1 MIVKL
6 KNLALSVEQTQENQ
20 CGELEILDEDV
31 LKCLGELVS
40 KKVVQ
45 AFLVEWDGDWSL
57 VAWWEADEWA
67 WEMLANQAVF
77 PVEVMQENPR

>member
-6 KNLALSVEQTQENQ
+6 KNLALSVKQTQENQ

-31 LKCLGELVS
+31 LKYLGELVS

-45 AFLVEWDGDWSL
+45 AFLVEWEDEWSL
-57 VAWWEADEWA
+57 VVWWEADAWA
-67 WEMLANQAVF
+67 WEMMSNQTSF
-77 PVEVMQENPR
+77 PVELI

>member
-45 AFLVEWDGDWSL
+45 AFLVEREDEWSL
-57 VAWWEADEWA
+57 VVWWEADAWA
-67 WEMLANQAVF
+67 WEMMSNQTSF
-77 PVEVMQENPR
+77 PVELI

>member
-6 KNLALSVEQTQENQ
+6 KNLALSVKQTQENQ

-45 AFLVEWDGDWSL
+45 AFLVEWEDDWDL
-57 VAWWEADEWA
+57 VVWWEADSCVL
-67 WEMLANQAVF
+67 EMMSNQTSF
-77 PVEVMQENPR
+77 PVELI

>member
-6 KNLALSVEQTQENQ
+6 KNLALSVKQTQENQ

-31 LKCLGELVS
+31 LNCLGELVS

-45 AFLVEWDGDWSL
+45 AFLVELEDDWDL
-57 VAWWEADEWA
+57 VVWWEAPKETWDL
-67 WEMLANQAVF
+67 MGNSVVLRVVDF
-77 PVEVMQENPR
+77 LD

>member
-6 KNLALSVEQTQENQ
+6 KNLALSVKQTQENQ

-45 AFLVEWDGDWSL
+45 AFLVEWEDEWSL
-57 VAWWEADEWA
+57 VVWWEADAWA
-67 WEMLANQAVF
+67 WEMMSNQTSF
-77 PVEVMQENPR
+77 PVELI

>member
-45 AFLVEWDGDWSL
+45 AFLVEWEDEWSL
-57 VAWWEADEWA
+57 VVWWEASK
-67 WEMLANQAVF
+67 
-77 PVEVMQENPR
+77 EVWDLMGNSVVLRVVDFLD

>member
-6 KNLALSVEQTQENQ
+6 KNLALSVKQTQENQ

-45 AFLVEWDGDWSL
+45 AFLVEWEDDWNL
-57 VAWWEADEWA
+57 VVWWEADSWA
-67 WEMLANQAVF
+67 WEMMSNQTSF
-77 PVEVMQENPR
+77 PVELI

>member
-6 KNLALSVEQTQENQ
+6 KNLALSVKQIQENQ
-20 CGELEILDEDV
+20 CRELEILDEDV

-45 AFLVEWDGDWSL
+45 AFLVEWEDDWDL
-57 VAWWEADEWA
+57 VVWWEADSWA
-67 WEMLANQAVF
+67 WEMMSNQTSF
-77 PVEVMQENPR
+77 PVELI